1 VIDMRVFF
9 KMCLWTLPLLSAA
22 ACVDPVPEG
31 DGQPR
36 TGSGPAIRITVTYPM
51 ADVGA
56 ARITAIR
63 TSCSGERFEPFST
76 SVLAFWSPREIAA
89 DGTIDEPTINAFVPL
104 DTGCYDLVVQPITGE
119 GAPSEQCSI
128 AGVWDIVVFE
138 GLPTE
143 VILVSQCKAAE
154 KLGALDLVSILD
166 GPRANYRGDV
176 LGVNFSVE
184 RVSCNGESA
193 PTFKKVYS
201 GILSTL
207 GIEDPTG
214 EEPRRFVDMFLP
226 LPGGCYDVVAQPTSE
241 RGQASSD
248 CAAARAESVVLLDG
262 KPTEAILRHPC
273 DSD

>member
-1 VIDMRVFF
+1 MRVFF

-22 ACVDPVPEG
+22 ACVEPAGSEEKGPT
-31 DGQPR
+31 DGHAGAHVSIGTWKFPG
-36 TGSGPAIRITVTYPM
+36 TDVHGAKIV
-51 ADVGA
+51 ADRV
-56 ARITAIR
+56 
-63 TSCSGERFEPFST
+63 SCGGESYEAFST
-76 SVLAFWSPREIAA
+76 SVFVTWSPWEVA
-89 DGTIDEPTINAFVPL
+89 DGTIDDPTLDAFVSLEP
-104 DTGCYDLVVQPITGE
+104 GCYDLLVVPVKIG

-128 AGVWDIVVFE
+128 AGVSNIAVF
-138 GLPTE
+138 GGVPTQ
-143 VILVSQCKAAE
+143 VIMVSQCKAAE

-166 GPRANYRGDV
+166 GPRTNYQGDV